1 MVRLAIFCTAMMEN
15 GDERNAYEQGESGGR
30 LTGARQANSV
40 SGAATA

>member
-1 MVRLAIFCTAMMEN
+1 MVRLAIFCTAMMEEGMN
-15 GDERNAYEQGESGGR
+15 GTHTSRARAAGR